1 MPVGRDKKRRL
12 HQEARTRMRVR
23 DELHFQGHAA
33 DWRGRRTPGNGAGWS
48 GFHRQR
54 EGAQAAHADGE
65 AGWAAAPCRVQRP
78 PAAALTRERQGAAKA
93 GGRTRPDSRAFNCSG
108 RDWPGAAGRPASLG
122 ASPRCRE
129 NCVRS
134 SASLLAVIHGLFI
147 FTAFHKKGDPRAR
160 IRAGIRLCLVE
171 CFKS

>member
-1 MPVGRDKKRRL
+1 
-12 HQEARTRMRVR
+12 MRVR

-93 GGRTRPDSRAFNCSG
+93 GGRTRPDSRALNCSG
-108 RDWPGAAGRPASLG
+108 RDPGRRVGRLLWGQARHIEMSRELCAELGKLASSHSRVGHLQSLSQEGRSPPAHQG
-122 ASPRCRE
+122 W
-129 NCVRS
+129 NS
-134 SASLLAVIHGLFI
+134 SQPGRVF
-147 FTAFHKKGDPRAR
+147 
-160 IRAGIRLCLVE
+160 
-171 CFKS
+171 